1 MALNWYFE
9 KFNPNGGTA
18 ARGLRRSLSGA
29 GLEEAV
35 KFAREAVQNSNDAVR
50 NSGEPVEFVV
60 RLKNLQRSERMNLLE
75 LLRLSTGDGPS
86 RRTLIKTLPDP
97 LPVLYVEDF
106 GTVGLAGVER
116 SDVATDPKVD
126 K

>member
-35 KFAREAVQNSNDAVR
+35 KFAREAVQNSNDAGR
-50 NSGEPVEFVV
+50 GGGEPVEFIV
-60 RLKNLQRSERMNLLE
+60 RLRNLKRSERMNLVE
-75 LLRLSTGDGPS
+75 LLHLSTGGGPTGRS
-86 RRTLIKTLPDP
+86 LIQELPDP

-106 GTVGLAGVER
+106 GTVGL
-116 SDVATDPKVD
+116 
-126 K
+126 